1 MKINVDA
8 LTDAEVAELQDHQW
22 DPSEYEGKKDTM
34 SVAMRELCENMRSM
48 PIASYRNYLR
58 TVEARWEEVNA

>member
-22 DPSEYEGKKDTM
+22 DSSEYEGKKDSM
-34 SVAMRELCENMRSM
+34 SVAMIELCDNMRSM
-48 PIASYRNYLR
+48 PIANYRNYLR